1 MPKVTTTTSFSEDD
15 QLTHVTLNSLFTN
28 SAFHSSA
35 VDDTT
40 LELSSGAIRLK
51 AAGGGNGIA
60 TSHIN
65 DDAIVVAKIAD
76 DAVETDQ
83 IKDANVTLAKMAV
96 ESVDS
101 DQYVD
106 GSIDEEHLSNDVI
119 TGQTALTAVPS
130 LTDVML
136 FSDADDSG
144 NLKKL
149 DFMQYLPLPRAWGV
163 IPWDDF
169 ATVTIAGSS
178 GVNTST
184 TVSSTGDVDT
194 ATVTLLN
201 DMSDTNYVV
210 HATLGTSSS
219 VKPTSNS
226 NAVVWDRAAGSF
238 KIGAAVSTDRV
249 LHFIVF
255 GTLN

>member
-60 TSHIN
+60 TSDIN

-149 DFMQYLPLPRAWGV
+149 DFMQYLPLPRAYG
-163 IPWDDF
+163 IIKMDGS
-169 ATVTIAGSS
+169 AGTADALGLYGCTCTAYS
-178 GVNTST
+178 GETYTFDLT
-184 TVSSTGDVDT
+184 T
-194 ATVTLLN
+194 
-201 DMSDTNYVV
+201 DMSSANYPVIAQDHDTSDYDDE
-210 HATLGTSSS
+210 ADS
-219 VKPTSNS
+219 V
-226 NAVVWDRAAGSF
+226 AVEIVDAGQF
-238 KIGAAVSTDRV
+238 KIHAPVLTSPRHVSFV
-249 LHFIVF
+249 VF
-255 GTLN
+255 GTLST